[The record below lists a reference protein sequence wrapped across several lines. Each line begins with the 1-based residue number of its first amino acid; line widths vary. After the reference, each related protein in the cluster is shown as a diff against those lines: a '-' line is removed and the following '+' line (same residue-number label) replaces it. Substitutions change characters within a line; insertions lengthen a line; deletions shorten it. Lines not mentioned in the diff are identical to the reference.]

1 MRDYCHPQA
10 VQTAQVVS
18 HAVIRQ
24 EMRRA
29 VFCLL
34 LPGDTASSSRLTEIV
49 LAGCIPVFLG
59 PPWHAQPLAARL
71 RYPDFSV
78 FFQLDALS

>member
-1 MRDYCHPQA
+1 M
-10 VQTAQVVS
+10 QTAQVVS
-18 HAVIRQ
+18 HAEFRQ

-78 FFQLDALS
+78 VFQLDALS

>member
-10 VQTAQVVS
+10 LQLAQVVS
-18 HAVIRQ
+18 HAVVRQ
-24 EMRRA
+24 EMWRA

-34 LPGDTASSSRLTEIV
+34 LPGDTASSSRLTEAM
-49 LAGCIPVFLG
+49 LAGCIPIFLG
-59 PPWHAQPLAARL
+59 PPWHAQPLPARL
-71 RYPDFSV
+71 RYPDFSL

>member
-1 MRDYCHPQA
+1 M
-10 VQTAQVVS
+10 QTAQVVS
-18 HAVIRQ
+18 HAVVRQ
-24 EMRRA
+24 EMQRS

-34 LPGDTASSSRLTEIV
+34 LPGDTASSSRLTEAV

-71 RYPDFSV
+71 RYPDLSL